1 MQYFNINTGKKQL
14 YSIVKINS
22 ILDDNFTVLV
32 HEWRSLS
39 KRVVDSVTIE

>member
-1 MQYFNINTGKKQL
+1 MQYCNINTGKKQL

-22 ILDDNFTVLV
+22 ISDDNLTVLV

-39 KRVVDSVTIE
+39 KRIDDRVTIE